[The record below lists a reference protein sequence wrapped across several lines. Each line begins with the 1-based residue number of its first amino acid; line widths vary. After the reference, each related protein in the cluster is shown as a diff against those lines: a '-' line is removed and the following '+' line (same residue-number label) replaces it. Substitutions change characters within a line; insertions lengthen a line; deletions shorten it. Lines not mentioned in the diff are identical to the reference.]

1 MYVSVLCQKITFW
14 EHFFVLVVLKV
25 FFTFTS
31 TPRAAHPYGLENI
44 GGRKGLTDM
53 DISCGGYTF
62 CGNTTVSRSG
72 SNQPSDEL
80 LYLYEVA
87 ITVYIGS
94 DYYLTKTIFP
104 IFRHFS

>member
-1 MYVSVLCQKITFW
+1 MFCVKKL
-14 EHFFVLVVLKV
+14 HFGNISFCVFVVLKV

-53 DISCGGYTF
+53 DVSCGEYTF
-62 CGNTTVSRSG
+62 CGNATVSRSG